1 MPLSEIIFLF
11 MGALNLRR
19 KEMIWTQYSDH
30 GCIELWPSINQYH
43 PKSFF
48 YLSFF
53 YSDST
58 ENTWLYLPCLSLWYF
73 FLNWFVLFRK
83 TFFFWWKNTTK
94 NSGNRVYHLNLFD
107 LVAIPAWSWRTFH
120 VFWTLININI
130 KYTQWVLNNN
140 DKNYFLLLKV
150 EKT

>member
-1 MPLSEIIFLF
+1 MTVFVFLEIIFSWLSSSKYATERDHF
-11 MGALNLRR
+11 SFHGRVEFKKKGDDLNTILR
-19 KEMIWTQYSDH
+19 S
-30 GCIELWPSINQYH
+30 WPYWIMTKYKSIPSQ
-43 PKSFF
+43 KFF
-48 YLSFF
+48 FIYLFF

-83 TFFFWWKNTTK
+83 NFFFWLKNTTK

-120 VFWTLININI
+120 VF
-130 KYTQWVLNNN
+130 
-140 DKNYFLLLKV
+140 
-150 EKT
+150 

>member
-30 GCIELWPSINQYH
+30 GRIELWPSINQYH
-43 PKSFF
+43 PIFF
-48 YLSFF
+48 FIYLFF
-53 YSDST
+53 ILTLQKIHDFISHVYHYDIFF
-58 ENTWLYLPCLSLWYF
+58 WIDLFYF
-73 FLNWFVLFRK
+73 AK
-83 TFFFWWKNTTK
+83 TFFFWLKNTTK
-94 NSGNRVYHLNLFD
+94 NSGNRVYRLNLFD
-107 LVAIPAWSWRTFH
+107 LVAIPAWSWRNFH

>member
-19 KEMIWTQYSDH
+19 KEVIWTQYSDH
-30 GCIELWPSINQYH
+30 GRIELWPSINQYH
-43 PKSFF
+43 LKKFF
-48 YLSFF
+48 IYLFF
-53 YSDST
+53 ILTLQKIHDFISHVYHYDIFFRID
-58 ENTWLYLPCLSLWYF
+58 LFYF
-73 FLNWFVLFRK
+73 AE
-83 TFFFWWKNTTK
+83 TFFFWLKNTTK
-94 NSGNRVYHLNLFD
+94 NSGNRVYLLNLFD